1 MRARTAIAGARPGAR
16 LTAAGCAAV
25 AILATSTACTTPS
38 GTTASGTTSATASG
52 TDSFVTAQAPGSRPS
67 AGVPA
72 GGSSSPSPVPVQPA
86 PFASASQ
93 SASSVPVGAPSTGG
107 GGTAGVED
115 ILLFG
120 LGGVALLAGAGSL
133 AYRRRT
139 LRDR

>member
-1 MRARTAIAGARPGAR
+1 MELDKFLYEREAIGRLATTTACGAPSGAA
-16 LTAAGCAAV
+16 AAGTTPAAPTGSV
-25 AILATSTACTTPS
+25 VTALAPSSRPTST
-38 GTTASGTTSATASG
+38 
-52 TDSFVTAQAPGSRPS
+52 
-67 AGVPA
+67 PA
-72 GGSSSPSPVPVQPA
+72 GGSPSSVPVQPT
-86 PFASASQ
+86 PFASVTQPASP
-93 SASSVPVGAPSTGG
+93 VPVGAPSTGG